1 MESSVQFAPVD
12 PSAVQAKAYELW
24 EAKGRPEG
32 VAEQTW
38 HEAEQQLALEATLGA
53 KQAGSAPEQI
63 EAAPEAP
70 ASEPP
75 SSPNPSA
82 TTQKKSSNSGRR
94 TRR

>member
-38 HEAEQQLALEATLGA
+38 HEAEQQLALEASLVA
-53 KQAGSAPEQI
+53 KQAKA
-63 EAAPEAP
+63 EAP

-82 TTQKKSSNSGRR
+82 TTQKKSSNGGRR